1 MSNKK
6 KAIDL
11 MSRES
16 LVTLGIKLKVKGY
29 TNKFSSPYLKKEEI
43 KRRIIDFVKAQ
54 KKIQRSKSMTNF
66 NSNVGHPK
74 NLKRTQSLPNLTGS
88 GNINNL
94 SNTNNTN
101 INTNNTN
108 INTNN
113 INCIYPKTKKLVA
126 IGDIHGDLSVAIK
139 ALKLAGVINM
149 SIPDDFRDI
158 TKINWMGGNTFVV
171 QLGDQID
178 RVSPNKLFNDLCT
191 EDNNIC
197 DDEGSDLKIICL
209 FEQLHQQ
216 AIKQG
221 GALLSILGNHEL
233 MNVDKDF
240 RYVSPREFS
249 EFGNYF
255 KGNIEVN
262 SKYPYGYKERLEA
275 FKPGGILSKKL
286 ACSRFSVVQVGSWVF
301 VHGGISPECANDY
314 SLDEIN
320 YYIRKWL
327 DGDESLQ
334 NMHHVNK
341 LYHNDNDEYSPF
353 WTRIYSDMDEWC
365 DKKCIYNFNKTINN
379 LNLKNLRN
387 NSNIIKGMIMG
398 HSPQF
403 MYNKSINSSANNKI
417 WRVDVGASRAFGEVD
432 DVNRLVQVLVINDD
446 ENFSILREKQ

>member
-16 LVTLGIKLKVKGY
+16 LVTLGIKLKVTGY
-29 TNKFSSPYLKKEEI
+29 TNKFNSPYLKKEEI
-43 KRRIIDFVKAQ
+43 KKRIIDFVKAQ
-54 KKIQRSKSMTNF
+54 KKLERSKSMSNF

-74 NLKRTQSLPNLTGS
+74 NLKRTQSLPNLTGA
-88 GNINNL
+88 GNTITNTNSNINL
-94 SNTNNTN
+94 SNNVCLKTN
-101 INTNNTN
+101 
-108 INTNN
+108 
-113 INCIYPKTKKLVA
+113 CVYPKVNKLVA

-139 ALKLAGVINM
+139 ALKLAGVISMNV
-149 SIPDDFRDI
+149 PDNFRDI
-158 TKINWMGGNTFVV
+158 NKINWTGGNTFVV

-178 RVSPNKLFNDLCT
+178 RVRPNKLFNDLCT

-209 FEQLHQQ
+209 FERLHQQ
-216 AIKQG
+216 AVKQG

-255 KGNIEVN
+255 KGKIELN
-262 SKYPYGYKERLEA
+262 SKYPYGYKERIEA

-286 ACSRFSVVQVGSWVF
+286 ACTRYSVVQVGSWVF
-301 VHGGISPECANDY
+301 VHGGISPQCASDY
-314 SLDEIN
+314 SLDEMN
-320 YYIRKWL
+320 LYIRKWL
-327 DGDESLQ
+327 DGDESSQ
-334 NMHHVNK
+334 NMFHVNK
-341 LYHNDNDEYSPF
+341 LYHNDDDEYSPF
-353 WTRIYSDMDEWC
+353 WTRIFSDIDEWS
-365 DKKCIYNFNKTINN
+365 DTKCIKEFNNTINN

-387 NSNIIKGMIMG
+387 NSNIIKGMVMG

-403 MYNKSINSSANNKI
+403 MYNRPINSSANNRI
-417 WRVDVGASRAFGEVD
+417 WRVDVGASRAFGDVD
-432 DVNRLVQVLVINDD
+432 DPNRLVQVLVILNDD
-446 ENFSILREKQ
+446 NFSILREKK